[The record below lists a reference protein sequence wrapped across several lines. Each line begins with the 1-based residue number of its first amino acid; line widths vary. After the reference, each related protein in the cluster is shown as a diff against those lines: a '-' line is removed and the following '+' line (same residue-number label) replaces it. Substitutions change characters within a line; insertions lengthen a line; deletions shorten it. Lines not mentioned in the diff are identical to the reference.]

1 MFDFSVV
8 LLTNTTILL
17 PILGGADVGS
27 FAGLARAIRLCLIF
41 RIFQSAKGMQALL
54 STVVVNLPSLANI
67 SLVLA
72 LLLFIFSVMA
82 MQLFAEVALQENLN
96 GRANFQTFAMS
107 FLTLFRACT
116 GEAWNSIMAD
126 CMLAPTD
133 AAFYLPQEGG
143 SCVMYPSF
151 AQFNAAGEAIGC
163 GREPWLTY
171 TFFLLFVLAAT
182 MIMLNLFVAVI
193 LEGFGDQQYEGE
205 KSLTDDQFQLFC
217 ARWLDFD
224 LNADYIID
232 GDSVV
237 AFLRSLPPPMGVKGY
252 ALSERDARK
261 FAGRLDLPDHHGRV
275 LFHDMCTAL
284 ARNVYMNNAR
294 RAGLDTEDVDAVSV
308 DKLGDL
314 ADTWLGMA
322 DEKSKGRNSAVRN
335 LDGEVFTWQDR
346 MAAKAFQK
354 MWATTLARREARKVV
369 NDKRA
374 ARQDTQSAD
383 IAE

>member
-1 MFDFSVV
+1 MACILANTVVLSTQAYQQSDVMTSFQKYVNYVFAAIFTVELFLKLLGHGQRYFLSRWNLFDFSVV

-17 PILGGADVGS
+17 QILGGADVGS

-151 AQFNAAGEAIGC
+151 AQFNVQILRDFRRMC
-163 GREPWLTY
+163 
-171 TFFLLFVLAAT
+171 
-182 MIMLNLFVAVI
+182 AVVTCI
-193 LEGFGDQQYEGE
+193 
-205 KSLTDDQFQLFC
+205 
-217 ARWLDFD
+217 
-224 LNADYIID
+224 
-232 GDSVV
+232 
-237 AFLRSLPPPMGVKGY
+237 P
-252 ALSERDARK
+252 
-261 FAGRLDLPDHHGRV
+261 RL
-275 LFHDMCTAL
+275 
-284 ARNVYMNNAR
+284 
-294 RAGLDTEDVDAVSV
+294 
-308 DKLGDL
+308 
-314 ADTWLGMA
+314 
-322 DEKSKGRNSAVRN
+322 
-335 LDGEVFTWQDR
+335 
-346 MAAKAFQK
+346 
-354 MWATTLARREARKVV
+354 
-369 NDKRA
+369 
-374 ARQDTQSAD
+374 
-383 IAE
+383 